1 MNVMVSK
8 FYTVHSSKAALIP
21 PARILLLLLLL
32 LLLLMLQVSG
42 TAGSSRSGDHERRSF
57 KAETAQVSR
66 LVAAPGLSCV
76 QVTSVCSGRDEEE

>member
-21 PARILLLLLLL
+21 PARILLLL

-76 QVTSVCSGRDEEE
+76 QVSSVCSG

>member
-21 PARILLLLLLL
+21 PARILLLL